1 MLPQH
6 TSSSP
11 NIWIIFTASSWL
23 WQYFMI
29 NQTKVYICSN
39 SPVLNRWLL
48 LWEVSSCPP
57 VFSLN
62 LLFWDDPEL
71 NVRSLFILQVSLT
84 FYKLTVKTLAVSKLG
99 GCRCCSWSPSLS
111 LAIDPSQQKTLFVW
125 ALVKEVP
132 GTGLWI
138 NTVCNFQTRKSVV
151 QLNRMLWKFL
161 LLCQGIQENS
171 HKDNVKSNFLGKIWE
186 SKKSSRLYFSLSGY
200 QRP

>member
-11 NIWIIFTASSWL
+11 KIWIICTASSWL

-48 LWEVSSCPP
+48 FWEESSCPP

-62 LLFWDDPEL
+62 LLFWDDPGL

-111 LAIDPSQQKTLFVW
+111 WAIDPSQQKHFLFGHYW
-125 ALVKEVP
+125 KKCQEQ
-132 GTGLWI
+132 
-138 NTVCNFQTRKSVV
+138 VCESTQFAIFKQGKV
-151 QLNRMLWKFL
+151 
-161 LLCQGIQENS
+161 LCN
-171 HKDNVKSNFLGKIWE
+171 
-186 SKKSSRLYFSLSGY
+186 
-200 QRP
+200 

>member
-1 MLPQH
+1 MAILHDQPNKSLHMFQLSRFEQVAPVLRGEFLP
-6 TSSSP
+6 SC
-11 NIWIIFTASSWL
+11 FFL
-23 WQYFMI
+23 
-29 NQTKVYICSN
+29 K
-39 SPVLNRWLL
+39 SPVLRWS
-48 LWEVSSCPP
+48 WVECQI
-57 VFSLN
+57 
-62 LLFWDDPEL
+62 
-71 NVRSLFILQVSLT
+71 LFILQVSLT

-111 LAIDPSQQKTLFVW
+111 LIIDPSQQKTLFVW